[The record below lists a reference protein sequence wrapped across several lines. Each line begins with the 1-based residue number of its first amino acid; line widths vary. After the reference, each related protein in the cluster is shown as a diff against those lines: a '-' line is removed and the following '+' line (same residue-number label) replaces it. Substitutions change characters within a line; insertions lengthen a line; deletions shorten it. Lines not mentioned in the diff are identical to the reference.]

1 MKSNYRKKTF
11 RIGMYTT
18 AITCVVLAIVIFIN
32 LIVSGLPSDK
42 VKFDTTSEEIY
53 TISEQTEKIVK
64 GIDTDVTI
72 YLIAS
77 ETTYDTALYEFLER
91 YRALN
96 SHIKIELK
104 NPVLY
109 PDFSKEYTDENVS
122 ENSIIV
128 VSGQSSRYIA
138 YSSIYT
144 TSYSSDYSSVE
155 YTFNGESA
163 LTSAIN
169 YVTSDDLPMV
179 YLLQGHGEAAFESYS
194 STITGYISDEN
205 ITTGELSLLKTGSI
219 PDDADAIIILDP
231 TSDMSSDELNML
243 TDYISSG
250 GRVMLI
256 SGSITS
262 DMVNFTALANFCGL
276 TPVEGIVAEGD
287 DYYCYMYNTY
297 LLPDYGYHTI
307 TEPFSNYYIMTPIAQ
322 GIRETDN
329 TSNEVS
335 GDDSSDDDASG
346 DKASDDD
353 ASGDDASGDDASD
366 DDVSDDD
373 VSDDSSQAAS
383 DNNEVS
389 VSVTGL
395 LETSDKSYSKVD
407 GSKMTTMEKED
418 KDIDGPFY
426 VAAISEVSSV
436 PKTGQFIYISS
447 VYILD
452 DSINQVTGGAN
463 NDFVM
468 NCLEYM
474 LDREDTISIRGKSM
488 SADYLTV
495 DDGTAFRLEFIL
507 IGVIPVALLVCG
519 GIVCYRRKKEK

>member
-64 GIDTDVTI
+64 AVNTDVTI

-77 ETTYDTALYEFLER
+77 ETTYDATLYEFLER
-91 YRALN
+91 YSALN
-96 SHIKIELK
+96 SHIKTELK

-109 PDFSKEYTDENVS
+109 PEFSKEYTDENVS

-169 YVTSDDLPMV
+169 YVTSDDLPLV
-179 YLLQGHGEAAFESYS
+179 YLLKGHGEVAFESYS

-205 ITTGELSLLKTGSI
+205 ITTEELSLLKTGSI

-250 GRVMLI
+250 GHVMLI

-262 DMVNFTALANFCGL
+262 DMVNFTALAKFCGL

-307 TEPFSNYYIMTPIAQ
+307 TEPFTNYYIMTPIAQ

-329 TSNEVS
+329 ASNEVS
-335 GDDSSDDDASG
+335 GDDSSDDD
-346 DKASDDD
+346 
-353 ASGDDASGDDASD
+353 
-366 DDVSDDD
+366 VSDDL
-373 VSDDSSQAAS
+373 SQTAS

-407 GSKMTTMEKED
+407 GSKMTTTEKED

-436 PKTGQFIYISS
+436 SKTGQFIYISS

-507 IGVIPVALLVCG
+507 IGVIPVALLVSG
-519 GIVCYRRKKEK
+519 GIVCYRRKQEK

>member
-18 AITCVVLAIVIFIN
+18 AITCVVIAIVIFIN

-64 GIDTDVTI
+64 AVNTDITI

-77 ETTYDTALYEFLER
+77 ETTYDATLYEFLER

-138 YSSIYT
+138 YSYIYT

-169 YVTSDDLPMV
+169 YVTSDDLPLV
-179 YLLQGHGEAAFESYS
+179 YLLKGHGEAAFESYS

-205 ITTGELSLLKTGSI
+205 ITTEELSLLKTGSI

-250 GRVMLI
+250 GHVMLI

-262 DMVNFTALANFCGL
+262 DMVNFTALAKFCGL